1 MKLLFAR
8 LVCLNAVILLTSG
21 ILFGAIDLKS
31 SVSTTTN
38 KKHFSAKSDLNIGSF
53 SFFEEEEEDDEQ
65 SIKINYLL
73 DYNQSVFLNTKRDLK
88 NHRNNSSNY
97 LLHVIHKTPIWIKI
111 RHIII

>member
-21 ILFGAIDLKS
+21 LLFGAIVLKS
-31 SVSTTTN
+31 SAYSNIKKSHYST
-38 KKHFSAKSDLNIGSF
+38 KSDISFDSF
-53 SFFEEEEEDDEQ
+53 SFFEDEEDDDEQ
-65 SIKINYLL
+65 SIKITYLF
-73 DYNQSVFLNTKRDLK
+73 DYNQPVFLNTKRDLK
-88 NHRNNSSNY
+88 NHFNSSSNY